1 MNNENSKFLAD
12 FAEVSQIGAT
22 PGGGVERQA
31 GTAADHATKTWLA
44 DWFAQHD
51 FDTKFDGI
59 GNQFGLLE
67 LVPGAPYVLLGS
79 HLDSQPLA
87 GKFDGAYG
95 VLAAAFA
102 AARVAE
108 LVRSGDVVATHNL
121 AVVNWFNEEGSRF
134 KPSMMGSSVF
144 TGKLDRDA
152 ALGIR
157 DPQGVTVRAALE
169 SGGSTGE
176 YDGPDVACYAE
187 IHIEQGRLLE
197 RENVTIGT
205 VHATWAASKYE
216 ITVHGDQSHTGSTA
230 MADRKD
236 ALFGAA
242 LVIVAAR
249 EIADG
254 FTPGKLHSSV
264 SEALV
269 LPNSP
274 VVVAREVR
282 MNLDLRSADE
292 AVLREANAQLESR
305 VAAIETRANVEITR
319 TMTHSWGVLPYQ
331 DSGVDLAKSVADE
344 LGLNSRRI
352 MTVAGHDSTN
362 MKDTVP
368 TIMLFVP
375 SVEGISH
382 NEREFTNDADCCAG
396 VDLLTGIAVR
406 LVQGELSTQDAVADA
421 TAQVGVTSR

>member
-1 MNNENSKFLAD
+1 MNDDSSKFLAD

-22 PGGGVERQA
+22 SGGGVERQA
-31 GTAADHATKTWLA
+31 GSAADHATKAWLT
-44 DWFAQHD
+44 DWFAAHGVE
-51 FDTKFDGI
+51 TKFDTI
-59 GNQFGLLE
+59 GNQFALIE
-67 LVPGAPYVLLGS
+67 LVPGAPYALLGS

-87 GKFDGAYG
+87 GRFDGAYG

-108 LVRSGDVVATHNL
+108 KVRSGQVKATHNL

-144 TGKLDRDA
+144 TGKLDRYA
-152 ALGIR
+152 ALDIR
-157 DPQGVTVRAALE
+157 DSQGITVRAALE
-169 SGGSTGE
+169 SGGSIGD
-176 YDGPDVACYAE
+176 YDGPDVASYGE

-205 VHATWAASKYE
+205 VYATWAASKYE

-254 FTPGKLHSSV
+254 FAPGLLHSSV

-292 AVLREANAQLESR
+292 TVLKKANAQLKVR
-305 VAAIETRANVEITR
+305 VAEIETRANVKITR

-331 DSGVDLAKSVADE
+331 AAGVDLAKSVADE
-344 LGLNSRRI
+344 LGLSTRRI

-362 MKDTVP
+362 MKDRVP

-375 SVEGISH
+375 SMGGISH
-382 NEREFTNDADCCAG
+382 NEREFTTDADCCAG
-396 VDLLTGIAVR
+396 VDLLTSIAAR
-406 LVQGELSTQDAVADA
+406 LIQGELSALLDPASAEIA
-421 TAQVGVTSR
+421 

>member
-1 MNNENSKFLAD
+1 MTMNDDNPKFLAD
-12 FAEVSQIGAT
+12 FSAVSRIGAT

-31 GTAADHATKTWLA
+31 GTAADHSTKAWLA
-44 DWFAQHD
+44 GWFAEHG
-51 FDTKFDGI
+51 FETRSDGI

-95 VLAAAFA
+95 VLAASFA
-102 AARVAE
+102 AARVAN
-108 LVRSGDVVATHNL
+108 LVRTGTVTATRNL

-144 TGKLDRDA
+144 TGKLNLDTALEVRDS
-152 ALGIR
+152 
-157 DPQGVTVRAALE
+157 QGVTVRSALE
-169 SGGSTGE
+169 AGDAIGD
-176 YDGPDVACYAE
+176 YQGPDVACYGE
-187 IHIEQGRLLE
+187 IHIEQGRVLE

-205 VHATWAASKYE
+205 VYATWAASKYE
-216 ITVHGDQSHTGSTA
+216 ITVLGDQSHTGSTA
-230 MADRKD
+230 MSDRKD

-254 FTPGKLHSSV
+254 FTPDELHSSV
-264 SEALV
+264 SEAMV

-292 AVLREANAQLESR
+292 AVLKEANAQLEKR
-305 VAAIETRANVEITR
+305 LAAIETRANVEITR

-331 DSGVDLAKSVADE
+331 DAGVELAKSVADE
-344 LGLNSRRI
+344 LGLSNRRI
-352 MTVAGHDSTN
+352 MTIAGHDSTN
-362 MKDTVP
+362 MKDKVP

-382 NEREFTNDADCCAG
+382 NERECTNDENCCAG
-396 VDLLTGIAVR
+396 VTLLTAIAGR
-406 LVQGELSTQDAVADA
+406 LVQGDLPSA
-421 TAQVGVTSR
+421 